1 MLSSYRRIFT
11 APGSAAF
18 SSTGFVSRLPISMT
32 GIGIVTM
39 LSQLR
44 GSYGVAGLVSATLA
58 VSAAILG
65 PQVSRLVD
73 RHGQARIIVPAM
85 ALTIGAVV
93 GLLLCARLNAP
104 DWTLF
109 VFAAGMGVMPSTG
122 AMVRARWAHLY
133 REDTDQLHTAY
144 SFEAVVDEAC
154 FIVGPILS
162 IGLATSVFPEA
173 GLLLAG
179 IFLAVGVLLFA
190 GQRST
195 EPPVHEAAQHAGRS
209 VITNRGLQVLILT
222 FVATGAI
229 FGSVEVVTVAF
240 AEAQGHK
247 PVSSVILA
255 LWALGSCL
263 AGVVFGA
270 LKPAG
275 SMAKRFFLGVLFMAL
290 SMVPL
295 LLVAHA
301 VRGIGGL
308 VAVGAAL
315 LVAGIA
321 ISPTLITA
329 MALVERLVP
338 AAQLTEGMT
347 WTTTGLALGVAAGSS
362 AAGWVIDASGAA
374 AGYWVPFAAGV
385 LGVLAALAGLGRLR
399 AGLTA
404 AQPVDVPSGTVDRP
418 VDVER

>member
-1 MLSSYRRIFT
+1 MLSSYRQIF
-11 APGSAAF
+11 ASPGTLAF

-44 GSYGVAGLVSATLA
+44 GSYGVAGLVSACLA

-73 RHGQARIIVPAM
+73 RHGQRRIIVPAM
-85 ALTIGAVV
+85 AITIVSV
-93 GLLLCARLNAP
+93 TGLLLCARLEAP

-133 REDTDQLHTAY
+133 REDGDRLHTAY
-144 SFEAVVDEAC
+144 SFEAVVDEVC

-173 GLLLAG
+173 GVLLSG

-195 EPPVHEAAQHAGRS
+195 EPPVHPAARHQGGS
-209 VITNRGLQVLILT
+209 IILNGGLQVLILT

-240 AEAQGHK
+240 AEDQGHK
-247 PVSSVILA
+247 SISSVILA

-263 AGVVFGA
+263 AGVVFGT
-270 LKPAG
+270 LKLSG
-275 SMAKRFFLGVLFMAL
+275 SMAVRFLVGVLFMAL

-301 VRGIGGL
+301 VHGVGGL
-308 VAVGAAL
+308 AVVGAAL

-362 AAGWVIDASGAA
+362 AGGWVIDSSGAA
-374 AGYWVPFAAGV
+374 AGYWVPLAAGL
-385 LGVLAALAGLGRLR
+385 LGVVAALAGLGRLS
-399 AGLTA
+399 AGLASGAPA
-404 AQPVDVPSGTVDRP
+404 AAAGHGVELP

>member
-1 MLSSYRRIFT
+1 MLSSYRRIFA
-11 APGSAAF
+11 APGTLAF
-18 SSTGFVSRLPISMT
+18 SSTGFISRMPISMT

-58 VSAAILG
+58 VSAAVLG

-93 GLLLCARLNAP
+93 GLLLCARLRAP

-133 REDTDQLHTAY
+133 RDDADQLHTAY
-144 SFEAVVDEAC
+144 SFEAVVDEVC

-173 GLLLAG
+173 GVLLAG
-179 IFLAVGVLLFA
+179 IFLALGVLLFA

-195 EPPVHEAAQHAGRS
+195 EPPVHPGARHEGGS
-209 VITNRGLQVLILT
+209 VILNRGLQVLILT

-240 AEAQGHK
+240 ADAQGHK
-247 PVSSVILA
+247 PISSVILA

-263 AGVVFGA
+263 AGVVFGT
-270 LKPAG
+270 LKLTG
-275 SMAKRFFLGVLFMAL
+275 SLAVRFFGGVVFMAV

-295 LLVAHA
+295 VLAAHA
-301 VRGIGGL
+301 VHGIGGL

-321 ISPTLITA
+321 ISPTLISA

-347 WTTTGLALGVAAGSS
+347 WTTTGLALGVAVGSS
-362 AAGWVIDASGAA
+362 AAGWVVDASGAA
-374 AGYWVPFAAGV
+374 AGYWVPLTAGL
-385 LGVLAALAGLGRLR
+385 LGVVAALAGLGRLR

-404 AQPVDVPSGTVDRP
+404 QEAAATGAQPVDA
-418 VDVER
+418 ER

>member
-1 MLSSYRRIFT
+1 MLSSYRRIFA
-11 APGSAAF
+11 APGSLAF
-18 SSTGFVSRLPISMT
+18 STTGFVSRIPISMS
-32 GIGIVTM
+32 GIGIITM

-44 GSYGVAGLVSATLA
+44 GAYGVAGLVSATMA
-58 VSAAILG
+58 VSAAVLG

-73 RHGQARIIVPAM
+73 QHGQRRIIVPAM
-85 ALTIGAVV
+85 ALTISSVV

-133 REDTDQLHTAY
+133 RDDAEKLHTAY
-144 SFEAVVDEAC
+144 SFEAVVDEIC

-173 GLLLAG
+173 GVMLAAV
-179 IFLAVGVLLFA
+179 FLTVGVLLFA

-195 EPPVHEAAQHAGRS
+195 EPPVHPAARHEGRS
-209 VITNRGLQVLILT
+209 VILNRGLQVLILT

-240 AEAQGHK
+240 ADAQGHK

-263 AGVVFGA
+263 AGVVYGG
-270 LKPAG
+270 LKLTG
-275 SMAKRFFLGVLFMAL
+275 SLATRFFLGVVFMAV

-301 VRGIGGL
+301 VKGVGGL
-308 VAVGAAL
+308 AAVGGAL

-321 ISPTLITA
+321 ISPTLISA

-338 AAQLTEGMT
+338 ASQLTEGMT
-347 WTTTGLALGVAAGSS
+347 WTTTGLALGVAVGSS
-362 AAGWVIDASGAA
+362 AGGWVVDASGSA
-374 AGYWVPFAAGV
+374 AGYWVPFAAGL
-385 LGVLAALAGLGRLR
+385 LGVVAALAGLGRLHT
-399 AGLTA
+399 GLAAEDGNATA
-404 AQPVDVPSGTVDRP
+404 LGQPVDADR
-418 VDVER
+418 